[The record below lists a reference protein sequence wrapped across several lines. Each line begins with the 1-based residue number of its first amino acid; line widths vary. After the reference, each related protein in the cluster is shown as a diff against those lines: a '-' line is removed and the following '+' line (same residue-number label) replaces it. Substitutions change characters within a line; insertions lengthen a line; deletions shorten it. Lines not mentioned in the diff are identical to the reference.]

1 MVKDIYKRLKRKS
14 FLVITGIIGSLL
26 SKLFTPAVHV
36 KISLIPNNYRYLKQ
50 SKNKRL
56 TKSNWAIVIQGPIL
70 NSKHLKYLL
79 NNLHVLRDNFPKARL
94 VISSYEQYKNL
105 IANIPNSLFDELILL
120 DENKFVSNFERQVAS
135 THYGINAAE
144 KYKISFILKLRTD
157 QMIYHPSALN
167 IFEEMF
173 KTYKSAN
180 GKGKNSLIASS
191 YNSWLYRPFGVSEM
205 LMAGTFDDMRK
216 YWEYDDQI
224 KNYKLEYK
232 KPPGWLTQNNFY
244 YESFLAVKY
253 LIKSDFKFTNDI
265 FKDSVAMYKKH
276 FIIVDS
282 STINQNWFKRNPV
295 WSGNSVVKS
304 GYNLPPNSL
313 IEISHADWLAFR
325 LGSHTL
331 RPDKL
336 AARH

>member
-1 MVKDIYKRLKRKS
+1 MLLNLLLRAKRKI
-14 FLVITGIIGSLL
+14 FLTITEKIASLL
-26 SKLFTPAVHV
+26 HNLFTPSGN
-36 KISLIPNNYRYLKQ
+36 IRINLSPSNYEYLKRN
-50 SKNKRL
+50 KNFIN
-56 TKSNWAIVIQGPIL
+56 SNWTIVIQGPVL
-70 NSKHLKYLL
+70 SLKHLKYIIK
-79 NNLHVLRDNFPKARL
+79 NLGILR
-94 VISSYEQYKNL
+94 SSYPGTALIISTYKQYEIL
-105 IANIPNSLFDELILL
+105 IDKIPKKLYDDLVLI
-120 DENKFVSNFERQVAS
+120 DENLFLSNFERQVAS
-135 THYGINAAE
+135 THCGINMAE
-144 KYKISFILKLRTD
+144 KYKSVFILKMRTD
-157 QMIYHPSALN
+157 QMIYHPSSLN
-167 IFEEMF
+167 ILEVML
-173 KTYKSAN
+173 KTYKNSG

-205 LMAGTFDDMRK
+205 LMAGYFSDMK
-216 YWEYDDQI
+216 NYWTYDDQI
-224 KNYKLEYK
+224 KNYKLK
-232 KPPGWLTQNNFY
+232 FNKLPGWLTVNNFY

-253 LIKSDFKFTNDI
+253 LVKNDFKFTNDI
-265 FKDSVAMYKKH
+265 FKDTVQMYKKH
-276 FIIVDS
+276 IIIVDS